1 MELSTIFR
9 VLIDKKWILLSVPVI
24 AALAAYFFSLNTEKK
39 YRSSTVLSTGFT
51 TNEGIQITDE
61 RVDLWGASVK
71 FDNLIQKMNSEQVM
85 ALLSYQL
92 LIHDLTE
99 TPTFRSLKK
108 QEDILAG
115 KTALEI
121 EKMVSVLK
129 EKLSKMEMLSSF
141 DEKENELVGLMD
153 KFGYSGWII
162 KKNLRIG
169 RTGSTDFV
177 EVSYVSENPRLSAF
191 IVNTLSEEFIRF
203 DSSLKS
209 SNSSESVKFFANLVD
224 EKRKM
229 LDDKTKFLDQFK
241 ASNNLTGE
249 DFGEIKSTQLVSYD
263 MLRQEKLNAISAKQF
278 NLISV
283 EQQLTN
289 FENKGGTDARV
300 VNEKIVQIRSK
311 INELN
316 QIYVS
321 AGSTDKQLEES
332 INLLRTQLQ
341 TEMNKLA
348 STGVTGDP
356 SAPKVTKEGLIAKK
370 SELQLE
376 LQILNSNLLSLD
388 QTIAGL
394 RGSVYSSASKKS
406 TIETLTM
413 EIERASEEYNQSVE
427 KYNTERNKSLLAQ
440 SSIKISQRAQ
450 PNGSPESSKRALI
463 IGMAFMASLA
473 LCVFVVVG
481 MEFVDQKI
489 KTPNRFLSHADLNL
503 IGWINEID
511 TVGLDLKSLFKEKSK
526 DDSTEGFKQYL
537 RKIRFEVE
545 SSAAKVLL
553 LTSTKQ
559 GEGKT
564 FVTLSLAYSLS
575 LLNKRILIIDTN
587 FRNNSLTKLL
597 IAAPN
602 FQKMLQQDG
611 QVKLLTSK
619 DSPGD
624 GKETEANTNSN
635 IISKTSDPNID
646 VIGSNIGSESPSE
659 ILAGRN
665 FSGMMVQLRSRYDY
679 ILMEGAS
686 LNDYSD
692 SKELLTFADKVITV
706 FSADSKIE
714 QIDRESI
721 NFIRSLKDAFLG
733 AILNKVNEKNIA

>member
-624 GKETEANTNSN
+624 GKET
-635 IISKTSDPNID
+635 
-646 VIGSNIGSESPSE
+646 
-659 ILAGRN
+659 
-665 FSGMMVQLRSRYDY
+665 
-679 ILMEGAS
+679 
-686 LNDYSD
+686 
-692 SKELLTFADKVITV
+692 
-706 FSADSKIE
+706 
-714 QIDRESI
+714 
-721 NFIRSLKDAFLG
+721 
-733 AILNKVNEKNIA
+733 